1 MSLSASASFLWWIPV
16 ILLSVFVAWYFYR
29 NNDWLQSQKKWIRR
43 ILPTLRAIAIFCILT
58 LLLDIVFLNTQSD
71 QEKPIVLTLIDVS
84 KSMTHFKDSASI
96 QNNAKRLIDQ
106 VKERF
111 SDKYELAFY
120 TIGSQLKN
128 SQDLNFNAQKSN
140 HELAFKS
147 LSEQYLN
154 RNTGA
159 LIFVSDGNYNV
170 GDSPTYAAEQLSL
183 TPIYTLGVGDTTPKK
198 DQSIQNLYYNDIV
211 FLKDE
216 FPIEVDIE
224 TFKIKNTTAKLT
236 LRSNGK
242 TLATKTIRYT
252 KIGRAH
258 V

>member
-96 QNNAKRLIDQ
+96 QNNSQRLIDQ

-111 SDKYELAFY
+111 SDKYELAF
-120 TIGSQLKN
+120 
-128 SQDLNFNAQKSN
+128 
-140 HELAFKS
+140 
-147 LSEQYLN
+147 
-154 RNTGA
+154 
-159 LIFVSDGNYNV
+159 
-170 GDSPTYAAEQLSL
+170 
-183 TPIYTLGVGDTTPKK
+183 TPLVH
-198 DQSIQNLYYNDIV
+198 N
-211 FLKDE
+211 
-216 FPIEVDIE
+216 
-224 TFKIKNTTAKLT
+224 
-236 LRSNGK
+236 
-242 TLATKTIRYT
+242 
-252 KIGRAH
+252 
-258 V
+258 